1 MNFSEL
7 PARGPERRD
16 LVDCHLEPADGS
28 DAVAPEVSVVSLER
42 EIMRVLF
49 SEVW

>member
-16 LVDCHLEPADGS
+16 FVDCHLLLADVS
-28 DAVAPEVSVVSLER
+28 DALALEVSVFSLER